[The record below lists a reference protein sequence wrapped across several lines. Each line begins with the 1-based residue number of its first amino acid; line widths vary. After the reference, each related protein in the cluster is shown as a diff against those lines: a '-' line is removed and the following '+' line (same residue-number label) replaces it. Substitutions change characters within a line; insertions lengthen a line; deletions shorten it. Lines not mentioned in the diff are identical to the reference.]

1 MFILLFCHYFYSSL
15 NFSRCHKIKN
25 VTPSFFSFTNASQT
39 KEKYWLSYNIT
50 SIYLCQF
57 FPLVTY
63 LLTLPE
69 IISSMVSIN
78 CNQPI
83 MLLMHLFTIVSQFNQ
98 KSPSTSFW
106 RYLSLLNCSIANS
119 SNLDCRSSRSDA
131 IKETSSENL
140 RWLLLLLNI
149 YFKPFVP

>member
-1 MFILLFCHYFYSSL
+1 MWHPLLLFLYKYFRQKKNIGYLTILL
-15 NFSRCHKIKN
+15 
-25 VTPSFFSFTNASQT
+25 
-39 KEKYWLSYNIT
+39 LSICVN
-50 SIYLCQF
+50 F

-63 LLTLPE
+63 LLTLLE
-69 IISSMVSIN
+69 IISSMVSID

-140 RWLLLLLNI
+140 RWLLILNL